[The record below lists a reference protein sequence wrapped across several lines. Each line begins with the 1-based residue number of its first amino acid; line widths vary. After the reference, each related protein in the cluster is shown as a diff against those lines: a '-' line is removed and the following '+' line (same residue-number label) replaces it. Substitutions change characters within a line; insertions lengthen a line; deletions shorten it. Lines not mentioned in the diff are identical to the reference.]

1 MNSDSKDSVL
11 LAHKAAMDAETTLKA
26 VLDVLEAMSRLDQFV
41 KKDVFLINS
50 MTTMRE
56 DVFLVDLDVLL
67 ALPSISV
74 PLARTLLLSQEVV
87 SAQTVLILV
96 LLVMELELAHHV
108 SVDSS
113 TSKDHARL
121 HVLMEL
127 LQSMEFVNVNQ
138 ESFLSVNV

>member
-26 VLDVLEAMSRLDQFV
+26 VLDVLEDMSRLDLFV
-41 KKDVFLINS
+41 RKDVFHINS
-50 MTTMRE
+50 MITMRE

-96 LLVMELELAHHV
+96 LLVMELELVHHA

-113 TSKDHARL
+113 TSKVHAKP

-127 LQSMEFVNVNQ
+127 LQSTESVNVNQ
-138 ESFLSVNV
+138 ESFLSDNV